1 MYQFMA
7 FKIACYGVHD
17 YEVPF
22 FKKLNKYDYDLKL
35 ITAFLTHD
43 NVEEIKGCDAV
54 LLRGNCIAD
63 AQNLA
68 KMNDYGIKYVFTRTI
83 GYDHIDLQ
91 AAAGYGM
98 KVARVPGYSAY
109 SVAELALTLGMMLFR
124 HTAYA
129 TSRTAQG
136 NYQVTPTYFSKEAH
150 SSTIGIIGTG
160 HIGVTE
166 AELWKGMG
174 ATVLGYDVFQSDAA
188 KQVVDFVSLD
198 ELVEKSDIISLH
210 VPYFPGQNDKM
221 INADLIA
228 KMQPHTILV
237 NTARGELVDYD
248 AVLAALKENRLDGFA
263 SDVLL
268 EEGQVFGKDLGS
280 NDQLPLPVL
289 RDLAKLYPKVLFT
302 PHMGSLTEP
311 ALEGMISVS
320 YDNFHTTLTTGKVPN
335 EVKAK

>member
-1 MYQFMA
+1 MA
-7 FKIACYGVHD
+7 FKIACFGVHD

-22 FKKLNKYDYDLKL
+22 FNKLNKYNYDLKL
-35 ITAFLTHD
+35 IPALLTHD
-43 NVEEIKGCDAV
+43 NVGEIEGYDAV
-54 LLRGNCIAD
+54 LLRGNCVAD

-68 KMNDYGIKYVFTRTI
+68 KMHEYGITYVFTRTI
-83 GYDHIDLQ
+83 GYDHIDLK
-91 AAAGYGM
+91 AAAGYDM

-129 TSRTAQG
+129 TANTAQG
-136 NYQVTPTYFSKEAH
+136 DYRVTPTYFSKEAH

-166 AELWKGMG
+166 AQLWKGMG
-174 ATVLGYDVFQSDAA
+174 ATVLGYDVYQSDAA
-188 KQVVDFVSLD
+188 KAVVDFVSLD
-198 ELVEKSDIISLH
+198 ELVTKSDIISLH

-221 INADLIA
+221 INAELISE
-228 KMQPHTILV
+228 MQPHAVLV

-248 AVLAALKENRLDGFA
+248 AVLAALKDDRLDGFA

-268 EEGQVFGKDLGS
+268 AEGQIFGKKLAG
-280 NDQLPLPVL
+280 NDTLPLPVL
-289 RDLAKLYPKVLFT
+289 RDLASLYPKVLFT

-320 YDNFHTTLTTGKVPN
+320 YENFNTALTTGHVPN
-335 EVKAK
+335 AVTAK